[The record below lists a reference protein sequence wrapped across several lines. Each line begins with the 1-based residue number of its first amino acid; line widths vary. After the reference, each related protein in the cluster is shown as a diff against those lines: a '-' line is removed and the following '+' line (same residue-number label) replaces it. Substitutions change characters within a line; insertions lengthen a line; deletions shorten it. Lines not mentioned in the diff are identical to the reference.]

1 MADERYFNIP
11 VQLIEGFL
19 VDHQMVLNRILN
31 YALYEHSLKM
41 EFGDELESFKSSAK
55 YFSIKLGNPLLSYNN
70 GLELYESI
78 EENSPKVGV
87 NLKIFWDYYKN
98 HKPEFDKACLLAY
111 LALKSILQK
120 KSYCKMDNRY
130 LLARMD
136 GKARSCEFTELSK
149 EVFKYANEYQTKK
162 IKKAL
167 TETWGLITYSH
178 YTRGFYVSFSMKL
191 EDLVFEAELKREAV
205 KEKHRRDELKEAI
218 EKAREKMKTMTRP
231 IKKDKN

>member
-1 MADERYFNIP
+1 MADEKYFNIP
-11 VQLIEGFL
+11 VQLMDGFL
-19 VDHQMVLNRILN
+19 INHKMALDRILD
-31 YALYEHSLKM
+31 YALYEHSLKL
-41 EFGDELESFKSSAK
+41 ELGDELECFKSSARH
-55 YFSIKLGNPLLSYNN
+55 FNISLGNPLKDYNN
-70 GLELYESI
+70 GHDLYHSTDK
-78 EENSPKVGV
+78 NSPKVGV

-120 KSYCKMDNRY
+120 KSYCKIDNRF

-167 TETWGLITYSH
+167 GDTWGLITYSR

-191 EDLVFEAELKREAV
+191 EDLIFEAEIRRESI
-205 KEKHRRDELKEAI
+205 KEKQRKAVLNDAL
-218 EKAREKMKTMTRP
+218 EKALERIAKKRP
-231 IKKDKN
+231 SHDL